1 MPLLLSL
8 ALFGAE
14 AHAAETLLRY
24 DHYATTGDA
33 FFSDLGGL
41 YAGECWATVYEPD
54 EDDYPV
60 KPTELHVL
68 VGGDTDELLSTI
80 WVWNYVGVADAA
92 VMNAGVATA
101 LDQEEVLLKDNEI
114 TGTMHEIVLENYA
127 FNLDPIE
134 EGSIIVG
141 VCFKNEQFMPMVGMD
156 TDGYEELGDTGAVSD
171 TSTRY
176 MVLKGGGGGPWYG
189 LDEWIPPGF
198 LLTDYATGMDFAP
211 GDFVMRLVVDTR
223 VSLGGED
230 ESGSIDAEVYD
241 IEPDSQEAGK
251 STPVLILGKGMDA
264 GATARIGTHD
274 LNSVSVSPF
283 EGECTTGAC
292 CVAGNCYDYTLDE
305 CNDAKGSSFQMG
317 VSCMSNIATC
327 ANDRGVVGACADRL
341 NGKTDKALEPGTY
354 DVIITTASGDEVL
367 LPDAYSVAEVK
378 GCECSA
384 ARGSVALWWVGL
396 AGLMWRRRR
405 S

>member
-114 TGTMHEIVLENYA
+114 TGTMLEIVLENYA

-141 VCFKNEQFMPMVGMD
+141 
-156 TDGYEELGDTGAVSD
+156 AVS
-171 TSTRY
+171 Y
-176 MVLKGGGGGPWYG
+176 
-189 LDEWIPPGF
+189 
-198 LLTDYATGMDFAP
+198 
-211 GDFVMRLVVDTR
+211 
-223 VSLGGED
+223 
-230 ESGSIDAEVYD
+230 
-241 IEPDSQEAGK
+241 
-251 STPVLILGKGMDA
+251 
-264 GATARIGTHD
+264 THQT
-274 LNSVSVSPF
+274 LPTICSV
-283 EGECTTGAC
+283 
-292 CVAGNCYDYTLDE
+292 
-305 CNDAKGSSFQMG
+305 
-317 VSCMSNIATC
+317 
-327 ANDRGVVGACADRL
+327 
-341 NGKTDKALEPGTY
+341 
-354 DVIITTASGDEVL
+354 
-367 LPDAYSVAEVK
+367 
-378 GCECSA
+378 
-384 ARGSVALWWVGL
+384 
-396 AGLMWRRRR
+396 
-405 S
+405 